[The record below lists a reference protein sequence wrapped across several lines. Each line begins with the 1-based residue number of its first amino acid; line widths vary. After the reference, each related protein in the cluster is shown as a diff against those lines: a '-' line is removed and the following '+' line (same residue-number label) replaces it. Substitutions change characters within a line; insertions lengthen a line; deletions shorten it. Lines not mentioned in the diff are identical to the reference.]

1 MEEYKR
7 HLRIWRILW
16 AVLRPWLR
24 RKFNLSWEAPQ
35 ADGPMLLIA
44 NHSCSW
50 DPLLIAVALDG
61 RHVYYV
67 ASEHI
72 FRLGFVSRLL
82 NWLAAPIPRRKGTV
96 GLDTVKACLKHLRA
110 GHSVCLFAE
119 GEACW
124 TGESGHVFSATG
136 KLAKTAGV
144 NLVTMRVE
152 GAYLSLPR
160 WAKNVRRG
168 RVFVRPVHVYTP
180 EELSAMS
187 AKEINDAIDADIY
200 ENAWAR
206 QAEAPVAFRAKNLAA
221 GLERALYLCPQ
232 CGKIGTLH
240 TSGDRISCD
249 CGLSLRYTETGF
261 FEPPQPFAH
270 LSQWD
275 ARQEEKLLA
284 RDFPH
289 GEALFADSDV
299 SLTRIGEGHR
309 NETLETGTLTQY
321 EGFVTLGQH
330 RFDLAEI
337 RSPAMVQAHLLLFSY
352 GDDYY
357 QLRAEK
363 GANLRKYLAI
373 WKERE
378 H

>member
-1 MEEYKR
+1 MDEYRR
-7 HLRIWRILW
+7 HLRIWRMLLPL
-16 AVLRPWLR
+16 ARPYLR
-24 RKFNLSWEAPQ
+24 RKFALSWEAPQ
-35 ADGPMLLIA
+35 VDGPMLLIA

-50 DPLLIAVALDG
+50 DPLLVAVALDG
-61 RHVYYV
+61 RQIYYV

-72 FRLGFVSRLL
+72 FRLGFISRLL
-82 NWLAAPIPRRKGTV
+82 NWLVAPIARRKGTV

-144 NLVTMRVE
+144 SLVTVRIE

-160 WAKNVRRG
+160 WARRLRRG
-168 RVFVRPVHVYTP
+168 RVFVHPVHVYTP

-187 AKEINDAIDADIY
+187 AGEINAHIDADIRLS
-200 ENAWAR
+200 AWEC
-206 QAEAPVAFRAKNLAA
+206 QAEIPVPYRGKGLAE
-221 GLERALYLCPQ
+221 GLERALYLCPG
-232 CGKIGTLH
+232 CGRIGTLR
-240 TSGDRISCD
+240 TCDDRITCD
-249 CGLSLRYTETGF
+249 CGLDVHYTETGF
-261 FEPPQPFAH
+261 FEPPQPFAQ
-270 LSQWD
+270 LAQWD
-275 ARQEEKLLA
+275 AWQEQKLHA

-289 GEALFADSDV
+289 GEALFRDNGV
-299 SLTRIGEGHR
+299 TLTRIGEGHR
-309 NETLETGTLTQY
+309 NEILETGTLTQY
-321 EGFVTLGQH
+321 EDAAVLGGH
-330 RFDLAEI
+330 RFALAEI
-337 RSPAMVQAHLLLFSY
+337 RSPAMVQAHLLLFSF

-357 QLRAEK
+357 ELRAEK
-363 GANLRKYLAI
+363 GANLRKYLAV